1 MYINSKH
8 CSMSLFLKNLNNF
21 RILYLMKIH
30 IDLDCFFVSA
40 ERISD
45 PRLQGKPVGVGGRSD
60 QHIFSKKNTRQT
72 MSLANNG
79 AFVMSF
85 FQDTPPSQG
94 NDLNRFIDPD
104 GRVRGIL
111 TTSSYEA
118 RAYGIKTG
126 TTINEALKKC
136 PHIIIKKPNMRLYQK
151 LSHELHEFLRLR
163 IPLLEQG
170 SIDEFYGDV
179 TGWIEDEDVPK
190 FIHTLKEEVQNELH
204 LPISI
209 GAAPSKYTA
218 KLATNKAKPFGCKT
232 IFKKD
237 VDGFIKDIPLDDFPG
252 IGRKTAFKLHAYGL
266 QTLGDIQKAKDLF
279 LHQSKSTWDLYLRVC
294 GIDRTPIEKE
304 HIRKSIGIS
313 RTFDGIRDRKEA
325 LRRLTI
331 LSRHLSFA
339 IMRMNVIPTTF
350 HVGISYEMGEKGK
363 ANITEN
369 RLFSEKF
376 FKDLC
381 QELFLKAESSPSLR
395 IIRISISS
403 SQFTTHSHRAL
414 SLLKYEEDK
423 KQYIL
428 TQKTKVLREK
438 YGLDTLRW
446 GSEI

>member
-1 MYINSKH
+1 
-8 CSMSLFLKNLNNF
+8 
-21 RILYLMKIH
+21 MKIH

-40 ERISD
+40 ERIID
-45 PRLQGKPVGVGGRSD
+45 PSLQGRPVGVGGRSD
-60 QHIFSKKNTRQT
+60 QHIFSKKSTRQT

-85 FQDTPPSQG
+85 FQDSASSGQ
-94 NDLNRFIDPD
+94 NDLNKFIDPD
-104 GRVRGIL
+104 GRIRGIL

-118 RAYGIKTG
+118 RAFGIKTG
-126 TTINEALKKC
+126 TTINEALQRC
-136 PHIIIKKPNMRLYQK
+136 PNIIIKKPNMKLYQR

-170 SIDEFYGDV
+170 SIDEFYGDIE
-179 TGWIEDEDVPK
+179 GWIEDEDVPA
-190 FIHTLKEEVQNELH
+190 FIQDLKQEVYDKLK

-232 IFKKD
+232 VFEKD
-237 VDGFIKDIPLDDFPG
+237 VNTFIHDISLNDFPG
-252 IGRKTAFKLHAYGL
+252 IGRKTAKKLHSYGL
-266 QTLGDIQKAKDLF
+266 QTLGDIQKAKELF
-279 LHQSKSTWDLYLRVC
+279 LHQTKSTWDLYLRVC
-294 GIDRTPIEKE
+294 GIDKTPIEKE

-313 RTFDGIRDRKEA
+313 RTFDGIRDREEA

-331 LSRHLSFA
+331 LSRHLSYA
-339 IMRMNVIPTTF
+339 IMRMDVIPTTF
-350 HVGISYEMGEKGK
+350 HVGISYEMGARGK
-363 ANITEN
+363 ANVSHN

-381 QELFLKAESSPSLR
+381 QGLFEQADTSPALR
-395 IIRISISS
+395 IIRISISTS
-403 SQFTTHSHRAL
+403 AFTTHSHKAL
-414 SLLKYEEDK
+414 SLIDYEEDK

-428 TQKTKVLREK
+428 TQKSKNLREK